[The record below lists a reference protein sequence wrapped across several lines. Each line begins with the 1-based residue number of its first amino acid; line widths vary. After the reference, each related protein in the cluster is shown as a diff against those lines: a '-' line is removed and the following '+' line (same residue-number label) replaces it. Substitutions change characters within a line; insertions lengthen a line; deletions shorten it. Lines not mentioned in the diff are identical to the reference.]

1 MTSPDGHSSARSTY
15 AMRRAPRL
23 GVFLGLGVL
32 VGAIVGGIVA
42 TLVHSGDTPPT
53 DPFTGVPLE
62 FGSTVGIGVI
72 VFGLL
77 GALLASLIW
86 LLMDRRS
93 RKTTATYVLE
103 STDDPAAA
111 DVRLHRREVAEYNER
126 WGISSPADAP
136 SEPAAP
142 EDGVRDEAPAI
153 RKDTAQ

>member
-1 MTSPDGHSSARSTY
+1 
-15 AMRRAPRL
+15 MRRAPRL
-23 GVFLGLGVL
+23 GVFLALGVL
-32 VGAIVGGIVA
+32 VGAIVGAIVA
-42 TLVHSGDTPPT
+42 TLVHGGDTPPT

-62 FGSTVGIGVI
+62 FGSTVGIAVI

-77 GALLASLIW
+77 GALLASLVW

-126 WGISSPADAP
+126 WGISSSADAP

>member
-1 MTSPDGHSSARSTY
+1 MTPTDGHSPARSTY

-23 GVFLGLGVL
+23 GVFLALGVL
-32 VGAIVGGIVA
+32 VGAIVGGVVA
-42 TLVHSGDTPPT
+42 ALVHSGDAPPA

-62 FGSTVGIGVI
+62 FGSTMGIAVI

-77 GALLASLIW
+77 GALLASLVW

-111 DVRLHRREVAEYNER
+111 DVRLHRGEVAEYRER
-126 WGISSPADAP
+126 WGTSSSTADAE
-136 SEPAAP
+136 SAARSDGLQDAAP
-142 EDGVRDEAPAI
+142 AT

>member
-1 MTSPDGHSSARSTY
+1 MTSTDGHTPARSTY

-23 GVFLGLGVL
+23 GVFLALGVL
-32 VGAIVGGIVA
+32 VGAIVGGVA
-42 TLVHSGDTPPT
+42 AAVVHSGDTPPA

-72 VFGLL
+72 VFGLV
-77 GALLASLIW
+77 GALLASLVW

-111 DVRLHRREVAEYNER
+111 DVRLHRGEVAEYNER
-126 WGISSPADAP
+126 WGISSSTADAE
-136 SEPAAP
+136 SAVP
-142 EDGVRDEAPAI
+142 EDGPQDDAPAT